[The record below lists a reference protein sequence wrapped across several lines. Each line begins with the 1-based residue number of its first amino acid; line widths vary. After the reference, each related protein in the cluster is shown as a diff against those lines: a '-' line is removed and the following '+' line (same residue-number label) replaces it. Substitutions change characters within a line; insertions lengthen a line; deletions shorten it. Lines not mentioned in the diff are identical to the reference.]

1 MSKRDIVKRLR
12 DPMIDL
18 SYGDRLIAADHIER
32 LCKALEG
39 VVAYL
44 DGHGSRNSKR
54 ERELLMAARAALKGQ
69 P

>member
-1 MSKRDIVKRLR
+1 
-12 DPMIDL
+12 MIDL
-18 SYGDRLIAADHIER
+18 GYGDRLIAAEHIER

-44 DGHGSRNSKR
+44 DGHAYRNSKR

>member
-1 MSKRDIVKRLR
+1 
-12 DPMIDL
+12 MIDL
-18 SYGDRLIAADHIER
+18 GYGERLIAAEYIER

-44 DGHGSRNSKR
+44 DGHAYRNSKR

>member
-1 MSKRDIVKRLR
+1 
-12 DPMIDL
+12 MIDL
-18 SYGDRLIAADHIER
+18 GYGERLIAAEYIER

-39 VVAYL
+39 IVAYL
-44 DGHGSRNSKR
+44 DGHAYRNSKR